1 MHKRFFNFSS
11 DGTVGN
17 IDIFG
22 SIGEDWWA
30 DDGGNTAK
38 KIKDLIDQV
47 SKTNCS
53 AYHVR
58 INSLGG
64 EVDAALAIHRLL
76 ASLPNVTTEC
86 IGFCASAATVIFMAG
101 KERLIAKNALFL
113 IHKCSSR
120 AYGNENAIRR
130 TLEEQQTINTTIRNT
145 YVDAGCDPDTIDR
158 LMNENDGLGRWLSAD
173 EALQHGFA
181 TAIADTNNSA
191 TNTYN
196 SADFTDANLPLPP
209 INSIPSIQ
217 STPSNQEELSPSLM
231 QRIRSFVQDI
241 INPKPSNTMPENN
254 QLQEVTNE
262 RDNLRSQLDQAN
274 QTINTLTTERDQA
287 VAERD
292 ECAALHA
299 VSIHE
304 LGVFGAAE
312 ELQALIDQTP
322 TTTSNANG
330 DDEPAPED
338 PVSDFISNSPAYQA
352 IKEELYN

>member
-11 DGTVGN
+11 DGSVGN

-86 IGFCASAATVIFMAG
+86 IGFCASAATVIFIAG

-120 AYGNENAIRR
+120 AYGNENKIRR
-130 TLEEQQTINTTIRNT
+130 TLEEQQVINNTIRNT

-196 SADFTDANLPLPP
+196 SADFTDANLP
-209 INSIPSIQ
+209 IPSIY
-217 STPSNQEELSPSLM
+217 SSNEELSPSLM
-231 QRIRSFVQDI
+231 QRIRIFVQDI

-292 ECAALHA
+292 QANHR
-299 VSIHE
+299 
-304 LGVFGAAE
+304 AE
-312 ELQALIDQTP
+312 KLQALIDQTP
-322 TTTSNANG
+322 NNDTQVNG

>member
-11 DGTVGN
+11 DGSVGN

-38 KIKDLIDQV
+38 KINDLIDQV

-113 IHKCSSR
+113 IHKCASY
-120 AYGNENAIRR
+120 AYGNENKIRR
-130 TLEEQQTINTTIRNT
+130 TLEEQQVINTAIRNT

-196 SADFTDANLPLPP
+196 SADFTDANLP
-209 INSIPSIQ
+209 IPSIY
-217 STPSNQEELSPSLM
+217 SSNEELSPSLM
-231 QRIRSFVQDI
+231 QRIRNFVQDI
-241 INPKPSNTMPENN
+241 INPKPTNTMPDKN

-292 ECAALHA
+292 QATRR
-299 VSIHE
+299 
-304 LGVFGAAE
+304 AE
-312 ELQALIDQTP
+312 ELQAIIDQTP
-322 TTTSNANG
+322 TIPSNVNG
-330 DDEPAPED
+330 DDDPAPAD
-338 PVSDFISNSPAYQA
+338 PATDFVANSDYYRSIKAELNS
-352 IKEELYN
+352 

>member
-11 DGTVGN
+11 DGSVGN

-120 AYGNENAIRR
+120 AYGNENNLRR
-130 TLEEQQTINTTIRNT
+130 TLEEQQVINNTIRNT

-196 SADFTDANLPLPP
+196 SADFTDANLP
-209 INSIPSIQ
+209 IPSIY
-217 STPSNQEELSPSLM
+217 SSNEELSPSLM
-231 QRIRSFVQDI
+231 QRIRNFVQDI
-241 INPKPSNTMPENN
+241 INPKTSNTMPENN

-292 ECAALHA
+292 QATRR
-299 VSIHE
+299 
-304 LGVFGAAE
+304 AE

-330 DDEPAPED
+330 YDEPAPED

-352 IKEELYN
+352 IKKELYN

>member
-11 DGTVGN
+11 DGSVGN

-120 AYGNENAIRR
+120 AYGNENEIRR
-130 TLEEQQTINTTIRNT
+130 TLEEQQVINNTIRNT

-196 SADFTDANLPLPP
+196 SADFTDANLP
-209 INSIPSIQ
+209 IPSIY
-217 STPSNQEELSPSLM
+217 SSNEELSPSLM
-231 QRIRSFVQDI
+231 QRIRNFVQDI
-241 INPKPSNTMPENN
+241 INPKTSNTMPENN

-292 ECAALHA
+292 QANHR
-299 VSIHE
+299 
-304 LGVFGAAE
+304 AE

-322 TTTSNANG
+322 NNDTQVNG

>member
-1 MHKRFFNFSS
+1 MHKRFFNISS
-11 DGTVGN
+11 DGSVGN

-120 AYGNENAIRR
+120 AYGNENNLRR
-130 TLEEQQTINTTIRNT
+130 TLEEQQVINNTIRNT
-145 YVDAGCDPDTIDR
+145 YVDAGCNPDTIDR

-196 SADFTDANLPLPP
+196 SADFTDANLPIPP

-217 STPSNQEELSPSLM
+217 SPSDQELSPSLM
-231 QRIRSFVQDI
+231 QRIRIFVQDI
-241 INPKPSNTMPENN
+241 INPKTSNTMLENN

-292 ECAALHA
+292 QATRR
-299 VSIHE
+299 
-304 LGVFGAAE
+304 AE

-352 IKEELYN
+352 IKKELYN

>member
-11 DGTVGN
+11 DGSVGN

-47 SKTNCS
+47 TKTNCS

-120 AYGNENAIRR
+120 AYGNENKIRR
-130 TLEEQQTINTTIRNT
+130 TLEEQQVINNTIRNT

-196 SADFTDANLPLPP
+196 SADFTDANLP
-209 INSIPSIQ
+209 IPSIY
-217 STPSNQEELSPSLM
+217 SSNEELSPSLM
-231 QRIRSFVQDI
+231 QRIRNFVQDI
-241 INPKPSNTMPENN
+241 INPKTSNTMPENN

-292 ECAALHA
+292 QANHR
-299 VSIHE
+299 
-304 LGVFGAAE
+304 AE

-322 TTTSNANG
+322 NNDTQVNG
-330 DDEPAPED
+330 DDEPAHED

>member
-1 MHKRFFNFSS
+1 MPTAMHKRFFNFSS
-11 DGTVGN
+11 DGSVGN

-120 AYGNENAIRR
+120 AYGNENKIRR
-130 TLEEQQTINTTIRNT
+130 TLEEQQVINNTIRNT

-196 SADFTDANLPLPP
+196 SADFTDANLP
-209 INSIPSIQ
+209 IPSIY
-217 STPSNQEELSPSLM
+217 SSNEELSPSLM
-231 QRIRSFVQDI
+231 QRIRNFVQDI

-287 VAERD
+287 RTERD
-292 ECAALHA
+292 QANHR
-299 VSIHE
+299 
-304 LGVFGAAE
+304 AE

-322 TTTSNANG
+322 TTTSDVNG
-330 DDEPAPED
+330 DDQ
-338 PVSDFISNSPAYQA
+338 PVSDPAADFVANSDYYRS
-352 IKEELYN
+352 IKAELNS

>member
-1 MHKRFFNFSS
+1 MHKRFFNISS
-11 DGTVGN
+11 DGSVGN

-64 EVDAALAIHRLL
+64 EVDAALAIHHLL

-120 AYGNENAIRR
+120 AYGNENNLRR
-130 TLEEQQTINTTIRNT
+130 TLEEQQVINNTIRT
-145 YVDAGCDPDTIDR
+145 PYVDAGCNPDTIDR

-196 SADFTDANLPLPP
+196 SADFTDANLPIPP

-217 STPSNQEELSPSLM
+217 SPSDQELSPSLM
-231 QRIRSFVQDI
+231 QRIRIFVQDI
-241 INPKPSNTMPENN
+241 INPKTSNTMLENN

-292 ECAALHA
+292 QATRR
-299 VSIHE
+299 
-304 LGVFGAAE
+304 AE

-352 IKEELYN
+352 IKKELYN

>member
-11 DGTVGN
+11 DGSVGN

-22 SIGEDWWA
+22 SIGEDWW
-30 DDGGNTAK
+30 DENGGNSAS
-38 KIKDLIDQV
+38 KINDIIDQV

-101 KERLIAKNALFL
+101 NERLIAKNALFL

-120 AYGNENAIRR
+120 AYGNENNLRR
-130 TLEEQQTINTTIRNT
+130 TLEEQQVINNTIRNT
-145 YVDAGCDPDTIDR
+145 YVDAGCNPDTIDR
-158 LMNENDGLGRWLSAD
+158 LMNENDGHGRWLSAD

-231 QRIRSFVQDI
+231 QRIRNFVQDI
-241 INPKPSNTMPENN
+241 INPKTSNTMPEND

-274 QTINTLTTERDQA
+274 QTIDTLTAERDQA

-292 ECAALHA
+292 QATRR
-299 VSIHE
+299 
-304 LGVFGAAE
+304 AE

-352 IKEELYN
+352 IKKELYN

>member
-11 DGTVGN
+11 DGSVGN

-120 AYGNENAIRR
+120 AYGNENKIRR
-130 TLEEQQTINTTIRNT
+130 TLEEQQVINNTIRNT

-181 TAIADTNNSA
+181 TAIADTNTSA
-191 TNTYN
+191 TNFYN
-196 SADFTDANLPLPP
+196 SADFTDANLP
-209 INSIPSIQ
+209 IPSSIQ
-217 STPSNQEELSPSLM
+217 SIQSIQSPSDQELSPSLM
-231 QRIRSFVQDI
+231 QRIRIFVQDI

-262 RDNLRSQLDQAN
+262 RDSLRSQLDQAN
-274 QTINTLTTERDQA
+274 QTIDTLTSERDQA

-292 ECAALHA
+292 QANHR
-299 VSIHE
+299 
-304 LGVFGAAE
+304 AE

-322 TTTSNANG
+322 NNDTQVNG
-330 DDEPAPED
+330 DDHPAPED

>member
-11 DGTVGN
+11 DGSVGN

-113 IHKCSSR
+113 IHKCSSC
-120 AYGNENAIRR
+120 AYGNENKIRR
-130 TLEEQQTINTTIRNT
+130 TLEEQQVINNTIRNT
-145 YVDAGCDPDTIDR
+145 YVDAGCVPDTIDR

-196 SADFTDANLPLPP
+196 SADFTDANLP
-209 INSIPSIQ
+209 IPSIY
-217 STPSNQEELSPSLM
+217 SSNEELSPSLM
-231 QRIRSFVQDI
+231 QRIRNFVQDI

-292 ECAALHA
+292 QATRR
-299 VSIHE
+299 
-304 LGVFGAAE
+304 AE

-352 IKEELYN
+352 IKKELYN

>member
-11 DGTVGN
+11 DGSVGN

-113 IHKCSSR
+113 IHKCASY
-120 AYGNENAIRR
+120 AYGNENKIRR
-130 TLEEQQTINTTIRNT
+130 TLEEQQVINNTIRNT

-196 SADFTDANLPLPP
+196 SADFTDANLP
-209 INSIPSIQ
+209 IPSIY
-217 STPSNQEELSPSLM
+217 SSNEELSPSLM
-231 QRIRSFVQDI
+231 QRIRNFVQDI
-241 INPKPSNTMPENN
+241 INPKPSNTMPEKN

-292 ECAALHA
+292 QANHR
-299 VSIHE
+299 
-304 LGVFGAAE
+304 AE

-322 TTTSNANG
+322 NNDTQVNG

>member
-1 MHKRFFNFSS
+1 MHKRFFNISS
-11 DGTVGN
+11 DGSVGN

-120 AYGNENAIRR
+120 AYGNENNLRR
-130 TLEEQQTINTTIRNT
+130 TLEEQQVINTAIRNT

-196 SADFTDANLPLPP
+196 SADFTDANLP
-209 INSIPSIQ
+209 IPSIY
-217 STPSNQEELSPSLM
+217 SSNEELSPSLM
-231 QRIRSFVQDI
+231 QRIRNFVQDI
-241 INPKPSNTMPENN
+241 INPNKPSNTMPENN

-292 ECAALHA
+292 QATRR
-299 VSIHE
+299 
-304 LGVFGAAE
+304 AE

-322 TTTSNANG
+322 TTTSNVNG
-330 DDEPAPED
+330 DDHTNTED

>member
-1 MHKRFFNFSS
+1 MPTAMHKRFFNFSS
-11 DGTVGN
+11 DGSVGN

-120 AYGNENAIRR
+120 AYGNENEIRR
-130 TLEEQQTINTTIRNT
+130 TLEEQQVINNTIRNT

-158 LMNENDGLGRWLSAD
+158 LMNENDGLGGWLSAD

-196 SADFTDANLPLPP
+196 SADFTDANLP
-209 INSIPSIQ
+209 IPSSIQ
-217 STPSNQEELSPSLM
+217 SIQSIQSPSDQELSPSLM
-231 QRIRSFVQDI
+231 QRIRIFVQDI

-262 RDNLRSQLDQAN
+262 RDSLRSQLDQAN

-292 ECAALHA
+292 QANHR
-299 VSIHE
+299 
-304 LGVFGAAE
+304 AE

-322 TTTSNANG
+322 TAPSNVNG

-338 PVSDFISNSPAYQA
+338 PVSDFISKSPAYLA

>member
-11 DGTVGN
+11 DGSVGN

-120 AYGNENAIRR
+120 AYGNENKIRR
-130 TLEEQQTINTTIRNT
+130 TLEEQQVINNTIRNT

-196 SADFTDANLPLPP
+196 SADFTDANLP
-209 INSIPSIQ
+209 IPSIY
-217 STPSNQEELSPSLM
+217 SSNEDLSPSLM
-231 QRIRSFVQDI
+231 QRIRNFVQDI

-292 ECAALHA
+292 QANHR
-299 VSIHE
+299 
-304 LGVFGAAE
+304 AE

-322 TTTSNANG
+322 NNDTQVNG
-330 DDEPAPED
+330 DDQPAPED

>member
-11 DGTVGN
+11 DGSVGN

-120 AYGNENAIRR
+120 AYGNENKIRR
-130 TLEEQQTINTTIRNT
+130 TLEEQQVINNTIRNT
-145 YVDAGCDPDTIDR
+145 YVDAGCNPDTIDR

-196 SADFTDANLPLPP
+196 SADFTDANLP
-209 INSIPSIQ
+209 IPSIY
-217 STPSNQEELSPSLM
+217 SSNEELSPSLM
-231 QRIRSFVQDI
+231 QRIRNFVQDI

-274 QTINTLTTERDQA
+274 QTINTLTNERDQA

-292 ECAALHA
+292 QANHR
-299 VSIHE
+299 
-304 LGVFGAAE
+304 AE

-322 TTTSNANG
+322 NNNTQVNG

>member
-11 DGTVGN
+11 DGSVGN

-101 KERLIAKNALFL
+101 KKRLIAKNALFL

-120 AYGNENAIRR
+120 AYGNENKIRR
-130 TLEEQQTINTTIRNT
+130 TLEEQQVINNTIRNT
-145 YVDAGCDPDTIDR
+145 YVDAGCDPGTIDR

-196 SADFTDANLPLPP
+196 SADFTDANLP
-209 INSIPSIQ
+209 IPSIY
-217 STPSNQEELSPSLM
+217 SSNEELSPSLM
-231 QRIRSFVQDI
+231 QRIRNFVQDI

-292 ECAALHA
+292 QANHR
-299 VSIHE
+299 
-304 LGVFGAAE
+304 AE

-322 TTTSNANG
+322 NNDTQVNG
-330 DDEPAPED
+330 DDQPAPED

>member
-11 DGTVGN
+11 DGSVGN

-120 AYGNENAIRR
+120 AYGNENKIRR
-130 TLEEQQTINTTIRNT
+130 TLEEQQVINNTIRNT

-209 INSIPSIQ
+209 INSIPSIHSIQ
-217 STPSNQEELSPSLM
+217 STSSNQEELSPSLM
-231 QRIRSFVQDI
+231 QRIRNFVQDI
-241 INPKPSNTMPENN
+241 INPKPSNTMPEKN

-292 ECAALHA
+292 QANHR
-299 VSIHE
+299 
-304 LGVFGAAE
+304 AE

-322 TTTSNANG
+322 NNDTQVNG

>member
-11 DGTVGN
+11 DGSVGN

-120 AYGNENAIRR
+120 AYGNENKIRR
-130 TLEEQQTINTTIRNT
+130 TLEEQQVINNTIRNT

-196 SADFTDANLPLPP
+196 SADFTDANLP
-209 INSIPSIQ
+209 IPSIY
-217 STPSNQEELSPSLM
+217 SSNEELSPSLM
-231 QRIRSFVQDI
+231 QRIRNFVQDI

-292 ECAALHA
+292 QANHR
-299 VSIHE
+299 
-304 LGVFGAAE
+304 AE
-312 ELQALIDQTP
+312 VLQALIDQTP
-322 TTTSNANG
+322 NNDTQVNG
-330 DDEPAPED
+330 DDQPAPED

>member
-11 DGTVGN
+11 DGSVGN

-120 AYGNENAIRR
+120 AYGNENKIRR
-130 TLEEQQTINTTIRNT
+130 TLEEQQVINNTIRNT

-196 SADFTDANLPLPP
+196 SADFTDANLP
-209 INSIPSIQ
+209 IPSIY
-217 STPSNQEELSPSLM
+217 SSNEELSPSLM
-231 QRIRSFVQDI
+231 QRIRNFVQDI

-292 ECAALHA
+292 QANHR
-299 VSIHE
+299 
-304 LGVFGAAE
+304 AE

-322 TTTSNANG
+322 NNDTQVNG

>member
-11 DGTVGN
+11 DGSVGN

-38 KIKDLIDQV
+38 KIKDLIDQL

-64 EVDAALAIHRLL
+64 EVDAALAIHHLL

-101 KERLIAKNALFL
+101 KERHIAKNALFL
-113 IHKCSSR
+113 IHKCSSY
-120 AYGNENAIRR
+120 AYGNENEIQR
-130 TLEEQQTINTTIRNT
+130 TLQEQQTINETIRST
-145 YVDAGCDPDTIDR
+145 YIDAGVSSDTVDD
-158 LMNENDGLGRWLSAD
+158 LMSANDGQGRWISAAD
-173 EALQHGFA
+173 ALQFGFA
-181 TAIADTNNSA
+181 TAISSTSGTTNA
-191 TNTYN
+191 YN
-196 SADFTDANLPLPP
+196 AADFQDAHLPLPD
-209 INSIPSIQ
+209 SID
-217 STPSNQEELSPSLM
+217 EFSPSLM
-231 QRIRSFVQDI
+231 NRIRNYIQELI
-241 INPKPSNTMPENN
+241 KPKTTMPENN
-254 QLQEVTNE
+254 TNPTNTAQPTAEQQIQTLTAERDQARNE
-262 RDNLRSQLDQAN
+262 RDQAITERDQAR
-274 QTINTLTTERDQA
+274 TERDQA

-292 ECAALHA
+292 R
-299 VSIHE
+299 
-304 LGVFGAAE
+304 
-312 ELQALIDQTP
+312 LQAIIDQTP
-322 TTTSNANG
+322 TATTAVNG
-330 DDEPAPED
+330 DDHTNTED

>member
-11 DGTVGN
+11 DGSVGN

-120 AYGNENAIRR
+120 AYGNENKIRR
-130 TLEEQQTINTTIRNT
+130 TLEEQQVINNTIRNT

-209 INSIPSIQ
+209 INSIPSIHSIQ
-217 STPSNQEELSPSLM
+217 STSSNQEELSPSLM
-231 QRIRSFVQDI
+231 QRIRNFVQDI
-241 INPKPSNTMPENN
+241 INPKPSNTMPEKN

-292 ECAALHA
+292 QANHR
-299 VSIHE
+299 
-304 LGVFGAAE
+304 AE

-322 TTTSNANG
+322 NNDTQVNG
-330 DDEPAPED
+330 DDAPAPAD
-338 PVSDFISNSPAYQA
+338 PAADFVANSDYYRSIKAELNS
-352 IKEELYN
+352 

>member
-1 MHKRFFNFSS
+1 MHKSFFNFSS
-11 DGTVGN
+11 DGSVGN

-120 AYGNENAIRR
+120 AYGNENKIRR
-130 TLEEQQTINTTIRNT
+130 TLEEQQVINNTIRNT
-145 YVDAGCDPDTIDR
+145 YVDAGCNPDTIDR

-231 QRIRSFVQDI
+231 QRIRNFVQDI
-241 INPKPSNTMPENN
+241 INPKTSNTMPENN

-274 QTINTLTTERDQA
+274 QTINTLTNERDQA

-292 ECAALHA
+292 QANHRAD
-299 VSIHE
+299 
-304 LGVFGAAE
+304 

-322 TTTSNANG
+322 NNNTQVNG

>member
-11 DGTVGN
+11 DGSVGN

-120 AYGNENAIRR
+120 AYGNENKIRR
-130 TLEEQQTINTTIRNT
+130 TLEEQQVINNTIRNT
-145 YVDAGCDPDTIDR
+145 YVDAGCDPDTVDQ

-173 EALQHGFA
+173 EALQYGFA
-181 TAIADTNNSA
+181 TAIADTNTSA

-196 SADFTDANLPLPP
+196 SADFTDANLPIPA
-209 INSIPSIQ
+209 IYSIPS
-217 STPSNQEELSPSLM
+217 NEELSPSLM
-231 QRIRSFVQDI
+231 QRIRNFVQDI

-262 RDNLRSQLDQAN
+262 RDNLRSQLEQAN

-292 ECAALHA
+292 QANHR
-299 VSIHE
+299 
-304 LGVFGAAE
+304 AE

-322 TTTSNANG
+322 NNDTQVNG
-330 DDEPAPED
+330 DDNPASAD
-338 PVSDFISNSPAYQA
+338 PVADFISNSPAYQA
-352 IKEELYN
+352 IKKELYD

>member
-1 MHKRFFNFSS
+1 MTKRFFNITTA
-11 DGTVGN
+11 DGVGT

-22 SIGEDWWA
+22 RIGEDWW
-30 DDGGNTAK
+30 DESGGNTAK
-38 KIKDLIDQV
+38 KINDIIEDV
-47 SKTNCS
+47 RKTNCTS
-53 AYHVR
+53 YHVR

-120 AYGNENAIRR
+120 AYGNENKIRR
-130 TLEEQQTINTTIRNT
+130 TLEEQQVINNTIRNT

-217 STPSNQEELSPSLM
+217 STPTNQEELSPSLM

-292 ECAALHA
+292 QANHR
-299 VSIHE
+299 
-304 LGVFGAAE
+304 AE

-322 TTTSNANG
+322 NNDTQVNG
-330 DDEPAPED
+330 DDQPAPED
-338 PVSDFISNSPAYQA
+338 PVSDFISNSPAYKA

>member
-11 DGTVGN
+11 DGSVGN

-120 AYGNENAIRR
+120 AYGNENKIRR
-130 TLEEQQTINTTIRNT
+130 TLEEQQVINNTIRNT

-196 SADFTDANLPLPP
+196 SADFTDANLP
-209 INSIPSIQ
+209 IPSIY
-217 STPSNQEELSPSLM
+217 SSNEELSPSLM
-231 QRIRSFVQDI
+231 QRIRNFVQDI
-241 INPKPSNTMPENN
+241 INPKTSNTMPENN

-292 ECAALHA
+292 QANHR
-299 VSIHE
+299 
-304 LGVFGAAE
+304 AE

-322 TTTSNANG
+322 NNDTQVNG
-330 DDEPAPED
+330 DDAPAPAD
-338 PVSDFISNSPAYQA
+338 PAADFVANSEYYRS
-352 IKEELYN
+352 IKAELNS

>member
-11 DGTVGN
+11 DGSVGN

-38 KIKDLIDQV
+38 KIKNLIDQV

-120 AYGNENAIRR
+120 AYGNENNLRR
-130 TLEEQQTINTTIRNT
+130 TLEEQQVINNTIRNT

-196 SADFTDANLPLPP
+196 SADFTDANLP
-209 INSIPSIQ
+209 IPSIY
-217 STPSNQEELSPSLM
+217 SSNEELSPSLM
-231 QRIRSFVQDI
+231 QRIRNFVQDI
-241 INPKPSNTMPENN
+241 INPKTSNTMPENN

-274 QTINTLTTERDQA
+274 QTINTLTAERDQA

-292 ECAALHA
+292 QATRR
-299 VSIHE
+299 
-304 LGVFGAAE
+304 AE

-330 DDEPAPED
+330 YDEPAPED

>member
-1 MHKRFFNFSS
+1 MRKRFFNFSS
-11 DGTVGN
+11 DGSVGR

-22 SIGEDWWA
+22 SIGEDWW
-30 DDGGNTAK
+30 DENGGNSAS
-38 KIKDLIDQV
+38 KINDIINQV
-47 SKTNCS
+47 RQANCS
-53 AYHVR
+53 SFHVR

-64 EVDAALAIHRLL
+64 EVDAALAIHSLL

-101 KERLIAKNALFL
+101 KERLIANNALFL

-120 AYGNENAIRR
+120 AYGNENKIRR

-145 YVDAGCDPDTIDR
+145 YVEAGCDPATVDQ
-158 LMNENDGLGRWLSAD
+158 LMNDNDGQGRWLSA
-173 EALQHGFA
+173 EQALQYGFA
-181 TAIADTNNSA
+181 TAITRTDTSA
-191 TNTYN
+191 SNVYN

-231 QRIRSFVQDI
+231 QRIRNFVQDI

-287 VAERD
+287 NHR
-292 ECAALHA
+292 
-299 VSIHE
+299 
-304 LGVFGAAE
+304 AE
-312 ELQALIDQTP
+312 ELQTLIDQTP
-322 TTTSNANG
+322 NNNTQVNG
-330 DDEPAPED
+330 DDEPDPED

>member
-11 DGTVGN
+11 DGSVGN

-64 EVDAALAIHRLL
+64 EVDAALAIHSLL

-101 KERLIAKNALFL
+101 KERLIANNALFL

-120 AYGNENAIRR
+120 AYGNENKIRR

-145 YVDAGCDPDTIDR
+145 YVEAGCDPDTVDQ
-158 LMNENDGLGRWLSAD
+158 LMNDNDGQGRWLSA
-173 EALQHGFA
+173 EQALQYGFA
-181 TAIADTNNSA
+181 TAITRTDTSA
-191 TNTYN
+191 SNVYN
-196 SADFTDANLPLPP
+196 SADFTDANLP
-209 INSIPSIQ
+209 IPSIY
-217 STPSNQEELSPSLM
+217 SSNEELSPSLK
-231 QRIRSFVQDI
+231 QRIRNFVQDI

-274 QTINTLTTERDQA
+274 QTINTLTNERDQA

-292 ECAALHA
+292 QANHR
-299 VSIHE
+299 
-304 LGVFGAAE
+304 AE

-322 TTTSNANG
+322 NNNTQVNG
-330 DDEPAPED
+330 DDEPAPKD

>member
-11 DGTVGN
+11 DGSVGN

-64 EVDAALAIHRLL
+64 EVDAALAIHSLL

-120 AYGNENAIRR
+120 AYGNENKIRR
-130 TLEEQQTINTTIRNT
+130 TLEEQQVINNTIRNT
-145 YVDAGCDPDTIDR
+145 YVDAGCNPDTIDR

-191 TNTYN
+191 SNVYN
-196 SADFTDANLPLPP
+196 SADFTDANLP
-209 INSIPSIQ
+209 IPSIY
-217 STPSNQEELSPSLM
+217 SPNEELSPSLM
-231 QRIRSFVQDI
+231 QRIRNFVQDI

-274 QTINTLTTERDQA
+274 QTINTLTNERDQA

-292 ECAALHA
+292 QANHR
-299 VSIHE
+299 
-304 LGVFGAAE
+304 AE

-322 TTTSNANG
+322 NNDTQVNG
-330 DDEPAPED
+330 DDQPAPED

-352 IKEELYN
+352 IKDELYN

>member
-11 DGTVGN
+11 DGSVGN

-113 IHKCSSR
+113 IHKCSSC
-120 AYGNENAIRR
+120 AYGNENKIRR
-130 TLEEQQTINTTIRNT
+130 TLEEQQVINNTIRNT
-145 YVDAGCDPDTIDR
+145 YVDAGCVPDTIDR

-196 SADFTDANLPLPP
+196 SADFTDANLP
-209 INSIPSIQ
+209 IPSIY
-217 STPSNQEELSPSLM
+217 SSNEELSPSLM
-231 QRIRSFVQDI
+231 QRIRNFVQDI

-292 ECAALHA
+292 QANHR
-299 VSIHE
+299 
-304 LGVFGAAE
+304 AE

-322 TTTSNANG
+322 NNDTQVNG
-330 DDEPAPED
+330 DDQPAPED

>member
-11 DGTVGN
+11 DGSVGN

-120 AYGNENAIRR
+120 AYGNENEIRR
-130 TLEEQQTINTTIRNT
+130 TLEEQQVINNTIRNT

-196 SADFTDANLPLPP
+196 SADFTDANLP
-209 INSIPSIQ
+209 IPSIY
-217 STPSNQEELSPSLM
+217 SSNEELSPSLM
-231 QRIRSFVQDI
+231 QRIRNFVQDI

-292 ECAALHA
+292 QANHR
-299 VSIHE
+299 
-304 LGVFGAAE
+304 AE

-322 TTTSNANG
+322 NNNTQVNG

>member
-11 DGTVGN
+11 DGSVGN

-113 IHKCSSR
+113 ITNAPPAPTATKTKSAAPSKSSR
-120 AYGNENAIRR
+120 SS
-130 TLEEQQTINTTIRNT
+130 TT
-145 YVDAGCDPDTIDR
+145 P
-158 LMNENDGLGRWLSAD
+158 
-173 EALQHGFA
+173 
-181 TAIADTNNSA
+181 SA
-191 TNTYN
+191 TPT
-196 SADFTDANLPLPP
+196 SMPVATP
-209 INSIPSIQ
+209 
-217 STPSNQEELSPSLM
+217 TPSTGS
-231 QRIRSFVQDI
+231 
-241 INPKPSNTMPENN
+241 
-254 QLQEVTNE
+254 
-262 RDNLRSQLDQAN
+262 
-274 QTINTLTTERDQA
+274 
-287 VAERD
+287 
-292 ECAALHA
+292 
-299 VSIHE
+299 
-304 LGVFGAAE
+304 
-312 ELQALIDQTP
+312 
-322 TTTSNANG
+322 
-330 DDEPAPED
+330 
-338 PVSDFISNSPAYQA
+338 
-352 IKEELYN
+352 

>member
-11 DGTVGN
+11 DGSVGN

-64 EVDAALAIHRLL
+64 EVDASLAIHRLL

-120 AYGNENAIRR
+120 AYGNENKIRR
-130 TLEEQQTINTTIRNT
+130 TLEEQQVINNTIRNT

-196 SADFTDANLPLPP
+196 SADFTDANLP
-209 INSIPSIQ
+209 IPSIY
-217 STPSNQEELSPSLM
+217 SSNEELSPSLM
-231 QRIRSFVQDI
+231 QRIRNFVQDI
-241 INPKPSNTMPENN
+241 INPKPSNTMPEKN

-292 ECAALHA
+292 QANHR
-299 VSIHE
+299 
-304 LGVFGAAE
+304 AE

-322 TTTSNANG
+322 NNDTQVNG
-330 DDEPAPED
+330 DDQ
-338 PVSDFISNSPAYQA
+338 PVSDPAADFVANSDYYRS
-352 IKEELYN
+352 IKAELNS

>member
-11 DGTVGN
+11 DGSVGN

-101 KERLIAKNALFL
+101 KERHIAKNALFL

-120 AYGNENAIRR
+120 AYGNENKIRR
-130 TLEEQQTINTTIRNT
+130 TLEEQQVINNTIRNT
-145 YVDAGCDPDTIDR
+145 YVDAGVDPDTVDQ
-158 LMNENDGLGRWLSAD
+158 LMNENDGLGRWLSA
-173 EALQHGFA
+173 EQALQHGFA
-181 TAIADTNNSA
+181 TAIADTNSSA
-191 TNTYN
+191 TNAYN
-196 SADFTDANLPLPP
+196 SADFTDAQLPLPP
-209 INSIPSIQ
+209 SIQSIPSI
-217 STPSNQEELSPSLM
+217 PSPADQETLSPSLM
-231 QRIRSFVQDI
+231 QRIRNFVQEI
-241 INPKPSNTMPENN
+241 INPKPTNTMSEKDQ

-262 RDNLRSQLDQAN
+262 RDSLRSQLDQAN

-292 ECAALHA
+292 QATHR
-299 VSIHE
+299 
-304 LGVFGAAE
+304 AE
-312 ELQALIDQTP
+312 ELQSLIDQTP
-322 TTTSNANG
+322 AAPSNVNG
-330 DDEPAPED
+330 ED
-338 PVSDFISNSPAYQA
+338 QPVSDPAADFVANSDYYRS
-352 IKEELYN
+352 IKAELNS